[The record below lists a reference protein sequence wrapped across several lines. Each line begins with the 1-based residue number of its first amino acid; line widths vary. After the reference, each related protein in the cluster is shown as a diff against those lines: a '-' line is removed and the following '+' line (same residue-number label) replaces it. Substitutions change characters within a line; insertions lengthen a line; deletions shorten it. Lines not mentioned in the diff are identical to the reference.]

1 MAAPPATTCRRR
13 RRTPPLAALPPA
25 PAAALLRLAL
35 LAAAVL
41 CTTGA
46 SAAAGAQQLDVGYYS
61 KTCPAAEEIVRN
73 ETAAALRDSPDLAAA
88 LLRLH
93 YHDCFVQGCDASVL
107 LDSTPNNTAEK
118 DAMPNGSLRGFDLVA
133 RVKDQLETACPATV
147 SCADV
152 LALMARDAVALSR
165 GPSWPVALGRRD
177 GRTSSAASCGEL
189 PPLRGDVNLLVQA
202 FAAKGLDVKDLVVL
216 SGGHTLGT
224 AHCNLFSDRLYNFT
238 GANNLAD
245 VDPALDAAYLARL
258 RSRCRSLADNTTLN
272 EMDPG
277 SFLSFDASYYRLVAK
292 RRGLFHSDAALL
304 THPATRAYVQ
314 RQATGLF
321 AGEFFRDFADSMV
334 KMSTIGV
341 LTGAQG
347 EIRNKCYLVN

>member
-1 MAAPPATTCRRR
+1 MAAPPATTCRR

-61 KTCPAAEEIVRN
+61 KACPAAEEIVRN

-216 SGGHTLGT
+216 SGAHTLGK
-224 AHCNLFSDRLYNFT
+224 AHCASYADRLYPSAGCST
-238 GANNLAD
+238 A
-245 VDPALDAAYLARL
+245 DPALDARYADRL
-258 RSRCRSLADNTTLN
+258 RMRCTMADGSSNGTSEL
-272 EMDPG
+272 DPG
-277 SFLSFDASYYRLVAK
+277 SCVTFDTSYYRHVAR
-292 RRGLFHSDAALL
+292 RRGLLRSDAYLL
-304 THPATRAYVQ
+304 DHRFTRAYVL
-314 RQATGLF
+314 QAASGRYD
-321 AGEFFRDFADSMV
+321 GHFFHDFAVSMD
-334 KMSTIGV
+334 KMASIGV
-341 LTGAQG
+341 LTGDQG
-347 EIRNKCYLVN
+347 EIRTKCNVVN